1 MRKLIHSSFEL
12 DLSTFKISDTEENN
26 WFSDSFFT
34 KYSFPF
40 DIDLTDDLDVAFGF
54 ISLYNT
60 NPQTYY
66 ECKYIHNNKIE
77 DAIFEIES
85 HQEKLSCT
93 LRFGFEQLPS
103 FDKKLSELSLDKFNL
118 PEGVDIY
125 EHAET
130 IITQTWPA
138 VNYNFPQIHVDKYDV
153 TDDLW
158 NAFGGIINNR
168 VSGAFL
174 TNTVDIVE
182 EITYNRNVMQ
192 PLPYWIHILQRG
204 MIDAGYTL
212 SGKILTD
219 LRLQKATLYGD
230 VDYFKTPVL
239 LEPINIL
246 IVSAD
251 KTILE
256 TFSGDSIGSTGLS
269 RTSLVSYTYT
279 YTIPDKGRYNFLG
292 DIIIFQHSIRNCYL
306 KIKYRG
312 VIIYQVNY
320 PQSSGKQ
327 GIYQLKTTIDF
338 SFQTIN
344 DSDPDV
350 ITIESV
356 QFISSDKNIAEL
368 TLSCIALTDSVGT
381 LEPSVI
387 NANEINLTRAV
398 PDITFLDFIKVVKN
412 WFNYD
417 LTVEGKL
424 AIMNPIEDEI
434 NYDADLD
441 LSFTEVKYP
450 LRKFSQGSSFLLKFQ
465 DIDNKDYTFLP
476 VFQNQ
481 SSVVNSN
488 YVTDDKTTTIEVNAL
503 PLPLLTRNEVQ
514 TAYALESNN
523 AKVFL
528 VKYDGIFNGNNL
540 AQSNSDYLIPAV
552 HLAYWTKWFQFRI
565 NAHGFNW
572 RFKVWNETILNL
584 KAKTKIFAYKRVH
597 IIKTINKTEVQ
608 PDLFE
613 IELDCEALE

>member
-1 MRKLIHSSFEL
+1 MRKLINSSFEL

-103 FDKKLSELSLDKFNL
+103 FDKKLSELSLDNFNL

-138 VNYNFPQIHVDKYDV
+138 VNYNFPQVHVDKYDV
-153 TDDLW
+153 AENEW
-158 NAFGGIINNR
+158 NSFDQILNIR
-168 VSGAFL
+168 KDGAFL
-174 TNTVDIVE
+174 INEIDIPNQ
-182 EITYNRNVMQ
+182 ITYNRNVIQ
-192 PLPYWIHILQRG
+192 PMPYLIHIIQRG

-219 LRLQKATLYGD
+219 DSLKKACVYGD
-230 VDYFKTPVL
+230 VEYFFKNKLNEYDYRTATLDFISYTTYDTNKYRALYYRSETITGIGNYRLEANIITYSLPTEIAYFKIKLNGTIIYEL
-239 LEPINIL
+239 NRPINDVNNGGNIL
-246 IVSAD
+246 TSINITFE
-251 KTILE
+251 TITNSNVLE
-256 TFSGDSIGSTGLS
+256 FEALGNYDVFS
-269 RTSLVSYTYT
+269 
-279 YTIPDKGRYNFLG
+279 PYNAVF
-292 DIIIFQHSIRNCYL
+292 
-306 KIKYRG
+306 G
-312 VIIYQVNY
+312 VIISPVLYY
-320 PQSSGKQ
+320 DDA
-327 GIYQLKTTIDF
+327 TIF
-338 SFQTIN
+338 VT
-344 DSDPDV
+344 
-350 ITIESV
+350 
-356 QFISSDKNIAEL
+356 
-368 TLSCIALTDSVGT
+368 
-381 LEPSVI
+381 VI
-387 NANEINLTRAV
+387 NENVVDLTRTV
-398 PDITFLDFIKVVKN
+398 PDITFGDFIKVVKN

-417 LTVEGKL
+417 LSVEGNL

-434 NYDADLD
+434 NYNATLD

-481 SSVVNSN
+481 SSIVNSG

-514 TAYALESNN
+514 TAYALESND
-523 AKVFL
+523 AKVYL
-528 VKYDGIFNGNNL
+528 VKYDGIYNGNNL
-540 AQSNSDYLIPAV
+540 AQSNADYLIPVV

-572 RFKVWNETILNL
+572 RFKVWNETIVNL

-597 IIKTINKTEVQ
+597 IIKTINKTEIK

>member
-40 DIDLTDDLDVAFGF
+40 DIDLTDDLDVAFGL

-85 HQEKLSCT
+85 HQQKLSCT

-118 PEGVDIY
+118 PEGTDIY

-138 VNYNFPQIHVDKYDV
+138 VNYNFPQVHIDKYDV

-174 TNTVDIVE
+174 TNTVDIVGE
-182 EITYNRNVMQ
+182 VNYNRNVIQ

-204 MIDAGYTL
+204 MIDGGYTL
-212 SGKILTD
+212 SGKILMD
-219 LRLQKATLYGD
+219 PRLQKATLYGD
-230 VDYFKTPVL
+230 VDYFKTPVIE
-239 LEPINIL
+239 EPISINLIASDATNYSETPHLLTFNYNTQIYNIGKYR
-246 IVSAD
+246 IEGEIIAVS
-251 KTILE
+251 
-256 TFSGDSIGSTGLS
+256 GSYVYSST
-269 RTSLVSYTYT
+269 V
-279 YTIPDKGRYNFLG
+279 F
-292 DIIIFQHSIRNCYL
+292 
-306 KIKYRG
+306 IKYKEQYLYSYIRTGG
-312 VIIYQVNY
+312 VGDRLNI
-320 PQSSGKQ
+320 K
-327 GIYQLKTTIDF
+327 IDF
-338 SFQTIN
+338 NTTNDLNPHEISIEMRNQGWDRLDDPTERVSLTI
-344 DSDPDV
+344 SLLY
-350 ITIESV
+350 
-356 QFISSDKNIAEL
+356 L
-368 TLSCIALTDSVGT
+368 TGSNGVAVPLINNENKIDLTK
-381 LEPSVI
+381 
-387 NANEINLTRAV
+387 AV

-424 AIMNPIEDEI
+424 AIMNPIEDEV
-434 NYDADLD
+434 NYDAALD

-523 AKVFL
+523 AKAFL